1 MEIMSSYFDQFN
13 VISLVGSLVTN
24 VSLTLVVCGL
34 IALILLP
41 SGKIVPTR
49 IDTVWLSLVSHWR
62 GLIIDNVGKSGL
74 PFLPGLFG
82 LFILLL
88 VLNLVGFFPYTY
100 TVTAQIVITF
110 SLSFTIVLSVTLE
123 GIIKFR
129 SMFFSMWM
137 PMGAPMDLAPLLVLI
152 ETVSYFSRALSL
164 GLRLAANLSAGHLL
178 MIILGSF
185 TFQLASAKVLS
196 LTSIALGITLFVI
209 ILEIAVAAIQA
220 YVFCLLTAVYLSD
233 TAHLH

>member
-1 MEIMSSYFDQFN
+1 MASYFDQFN
-13 VISLVGSLVTN
+13 VISLLGSYFTN
-24 VSLTLVVCGL
+24 VSLTVIIVGACVYCLFPSNQIIPSRLDTIWAHL
-34 IALILLP
+34 IY
-41 SGKIVPTR
+41 
-49 IDTVWLSLVSHWR
+49 HWR
-62 GLIIDNVGKSGL
+62 SLIIDNVGIAGL
-74 PFLPGLFG
+74 KFLPGIFG
-82 LFILLL
+82 LFVFLLL
-88 VLNLVGFFPYTY
+88 LNLIGFFPYTY
-100 TVTAQIVITF
+100 TVTAQVIITF
-110 SLSFTIVLSVTLE
+110 SLSFTIVLSVTFE
-123 GIIKFR
+123 GIYKFK
-129 SMFFSMWM
+129 SLFFSMWM
-137 PMGAPMDLAPLLVLI
+137 PQGAPMVLAPLLVLI

-185 TFQLASAKVLS
+185 TFQLGCAKVLS